1 MEVLNAPTKSC
12 ILRSEPTSG
21 GNRWFVYTKVG
32 PETPG
37 ITKND
42 FRHIYAIIKYQRR
55 NINLVSLFQYLLLP
69 NYMEFHAIK
78 YGRFLLKGGCQ
89 PVSYVRDCTH
99 QPSLSGGGGRAARA
113 AEGIR
118 MATAALRVSL
128 PLRVRYS
135 LWQKNNATSAPESKN

>member
-78 YGRFLLKGGCQ
+78 YGRFPAKGRGSAGILCQ
-89 PVSYVRDCTH
+89 RLYSPILPLWGRREGGTR
-99 QPSLSGGGGRAARA
+99 GGGDPHGNS
-113 AEGIR
+113 G
-118 MATAALRVSL
+118 TAGQPTTQGPVQ
-128 PLRVRYS
+128 PLVEKSRYLGS
-135 LWQKNNATSAPESKN
+135 RE

>member
-1 MEVLNAPTKSC
+1 M
-12 ILRSEPTSG
+12 
-21 GNRWFVYTKVG
+21 YTKVG

-78 YGRFLLKGGCQ
+78 YGRFPAEGRGSAGVLCQRLYTPTLPLWGRREGGAC
-89 PVSYVRDCTH
+89 
-99 QPSLSGGGGRAARA
+99 GGGDTHGNSGAAGQPTTQGPVKPL
-113 AEGIR
+113 AEK
-118 MATAALRVSL
+118 S
-128 PLRVRYS
+128 RYLGS
-135 LWQKNNATSAPESKN
+135 RE